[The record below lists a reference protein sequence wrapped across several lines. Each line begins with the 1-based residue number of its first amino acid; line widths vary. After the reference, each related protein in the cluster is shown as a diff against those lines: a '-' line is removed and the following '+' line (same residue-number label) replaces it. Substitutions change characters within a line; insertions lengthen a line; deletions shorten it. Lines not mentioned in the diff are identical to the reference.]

1 MTIIEEATIKSIRG
15 ICQKLSKVTLR
26 DLFAMS
32 ALQTITND
40 NFTFEECAELA
51 YQQADAMIEARDN
64 GLRDNGLK
72 KMKLYLQEIT
82 KEMFLE
88 LSQKKETYKNN
99 GMLYSE
105 VTGNIIAF
113 PFYGKR
119 ETKYYELKE
128 GKEEC

>member
-1 MTIIEEATIKSIRG
+1 MTIIEEATMKSIQG
-15 ICQKLSKVTLR
+15 IYQKLPKATLR

-51 YQQADAMIEARDN
+51 YQQADAMIEA
-64 GLRDNGLK
+64 RDNGLK